1 MIGIGGCRAVLT
13 RRAVL
18 FVTKGRKLPK
28 LTKGQATLAD
38 GHECVA
44 FVCFVAFTSFVV

>member
-1 MIGIGGCRAVLT
+1 VIGIGGRCAVLT

-38 GHECVA
+38 GRECVT
-44 FVCFVAFTSFVV
+44 FVCFVGFTSFVV